1 MAGGQQG
8 TDLLG
13 VSTRLWPGPPGCR
26 GPGHL
31 TWKPC
36 RPVTGGKHSGSW
48 NGRPS
53 VDLWPEHRAGTGME
67 GWRLPVLPALRTPR
81 PSIRTGL
88 PSAVQLPGGLALT
101 PPNSCHHPWGGR
113 ACWGHCP
120 LLTTSRT
127 RSPLRLCH
135 PLRPRHDQNPHRASP
150 RPPRPGA
157 LAPRNA
163 SPCSLCPWFSLVV
176 ILTDGEPAQPP
187 APPAS
192 GPLPVTRG
200 PAPSGA
206 GTGFVGPV
214 CGVRDG
220 GGASSRPR
228 GGQSLRPPCPVFPP
242 IPPDCPCLALLPAS
256 GCGHCPP
263 AWLSPPRP
271 AA

>member
-1 MAGGQQG
+1 MEA
-8 TDLLG
+8 
-13 VSTRLWPGPPGCR
+13 
-26 GPGHL
+26 
-31 TWKPC
+31 PC
-36 RPVTGGKHSGSW
+36 
-48 NGRPS
+48 PS
-53 VDLWPEHRAGTGME
+53 CTEDS
-67 GWRLPVLPALRTPR
+67 PALHQHRPPQCSAAPR
-81 PSIRTGL
+81 
-88 PSAVQLPGGLALT
+88 GLALT

-135 PLRPRHDQNPHRASP
+135 PLRPRHDQNLHRASP

-163 SPCSLCPWFSLVV
+163 SPCSLCPRFSLVV

-206 GTGFVGPV
+206 GTGFVGSET
-214 CGVRDG
+214 GVE
-220 GGASSRPR
+220 
-228 GGQSLRPPCPVFPP
+228 PP
-242 IPPDCPCLALLPAS
+242 LAPGEGRAS
-256 GCGHCPP
+256 GLHVLSSHPSHLTAPAWPSSPPP
-263 AWLSPPRP
+263 AAATALQPGCPRLGQLPVSSPAHLSLTSPWLASDKSPPSSLPDTWVLSPSQGPLVPRP
-271 AA
+271 HSVPSQRAPWMPKPRLCQ